1 VKRASA
7 RDMGTRSRDMT
18 TRRPTPLRSQS
29 RQRSRSK
36 QREPSSAPPLA
47 TEPATATTTAPAAE
61 TATVQVVVRLRPI
74 NEREKKHGT
83 IPVVTASSNSKTVT
97 VVKGSGHRQARSSYS
112 FDNVFSA
119 FSSQEEVFQNTLRP
133 ILIDVMQGFE
143 STVFAYGQT
152 GTGKTHTMEGDLSAP
167 KLHGVIP
174 RSAESIFTTLSQ
186 PEYNSHSVTCS
197 YLEIYNEELC
207 DLFADEEQQNY
218 TKVEIMEGKDGI
230 FCRGQIEKEV
240 HSADDVLTLMRK
252 AQQYRK
258 IGETKMNKH
267 SSRSHCL
274 FTLKINAKRVLL
286 DGNVLEIHGK
296 LHLVDLAGSEC
307 AKSVLNRSMEMTR
320 ERERSNINK
329 SLLTLGRVIIMLKE
343 KSEGKKAM
351 RIPYRDSKLTRLLQ
365 KSLGGKCKT
374 LVIATLSPSISSI
387 EESVST
393 LNYAQSANGIVNKP
407 VATSYLSI
415 NSSGLA
421 PNVAIS
427 SEGTADGQTLEHWYE
442 MECRL
447 QYMQT
452 QVEEAQ
458 AALAR
463 NYMVQQEVVD
473 RADVAERLASVMEKK
488 YDDAKGKIQ
497 SLEDNVVEQKKKNDA
512 ITVVLKQTE
521 TQLKRTTLILDATQK
536 TEASLT
542 AEATSLIKTVQ
553 ESISEG
559 DQLHQCVLDAREAD
573 VQKRSATRKFHSTTA
588 MVLEDITT
596 TLSNLSR
603 REDEYCSTTIDSAEK
618 GNKSS
623 HQSLDQSLKVMKEII
638 TRVTALTITIKS
650 HAQDEKGIMPLISQL
665 SEHVQDE
672 VGLSKG
678 LLMDGEGK
686 LCTSFQTGQK
696 QIKEYSTKLKR
707 MDSEYVTSTEHLLT
721 SLNKNFSQSKE
732 KVLSMVAS
740 VTNALLS
747 VRDANSETRNALDI
761 VISKLEKESIE
772 AATHIK
778 DVSKTQSSIMA
789 NGIDSF
795 SNGMQHIGNTKI
807 KLKEQVDFIDTDGTT
822 HLNDIKIQNQVL
834 SSQQE
839 YIVQAKKDQKIMEDE
854 FLATVLNG
862 VTSLV
867 NEQMGLLS
875 KKQTEHLQSFEQ
887 SNQTLVE
894 KNNVI
899 CTSADN
905 ILDEIKGANQ
915 TISEHIEH
923 AAKNDSSMK
932 AIAEDAHA
940 SFVSIQDTSKQQ
952 QNAITTYVSK
962 ANTRMTELSTQ
973 DESVAN
979 ISNTMQIERDSTVE
993 RVRKMMQDEKNE
1005 VGMLTDAAK
1014 KQSDYTSNTV
1024 LANVLAN
1031 LVNMEKTRKKIVT
1044 NISVKLDHVVDTVK
1058 EGKAQIEIIA
1068 KKQCSTAD
1076 KLRREVESKHKD
1088 YSNKSAKRSRT
1099 EFDACKISIVTSA
1112 RGHLETS
1119 AADLSSSVSSVSSTK
1134 KNVDDFATNTILSRK
1149 SVSPARDRRTF
1160 IYSLNLSATP
1170 SPDIIVK
1177 PLTAPIILSNRPNAK
1192 YVK

>member
-1 VKRASA
+1 VSA
-7 RDMGTRSRDMT
+7 TVLGTT
-18 TRRPTPLRSQS
+18 ATAIL
-29 RQRSRSK
+29 
-36 QREPSSAPPLA
+36 ALA
-47 TEPATATTTAPAAE
+47 TTATAATETAPETAMTIAPETATAMAPETAVATVTAMATETASKTITGPE

-83 IPVVTASSNSKTVT
+83 IPVVTASSKDKTVT
-97 VVKGSGHRQARSSYS
+97 VVKGSGHRQARLSYS

-152 GTGKTHTMEGDLSAP
+152 GTGKTHTMEGELSSP

-174 RSAESIFTTLSQ
+174 RSAESIFTTLSR
-186 PEYNSHSVTCS
+186 PEYVSHSVTCS
-197 YLEIYNEELC
+197 CLEIYNEELC
-207 DLFADEEQQNY
+207 DLLADEEEQNC

-240 HSADDVLTLMRK
+240 HSAEDVLTLMCK

-258 IGETKMNKH
+258 IGETKMNKQ

-274 FTLKINAKRVLL
+274 FTLKINAKKVLS
-286 DGNVLEIHGK
+286 DGNSLEVHGK

-307 AKSVLNRSMEMTR
+307 AKTASGRGTEVKRD
-320 ERERSNINK
+320 RERSNINK

-343 KSEGKKAM
+343 KSEGRKTM

-387 EESVST
+387 EESIST

-407 VATSYLSI
+407 VAQSFLSI
-415 NSSGLA
+415 NSSGA
-421 PNVAIS
+421 PPNIPTS
-427 SEGTADGQTLEHWYE
+427 SEGATDGQTLEHWYE

-473 RADVAERLASVMEKK
+473 RADVAERLAAEMEKK
-488 YDDAKGKIQ
+488 YEDAKKQIRG
-497 SLEDNVVEQKKKNDA
+497 LEEDAVEQKKQKDA
-512 ITVVLKQTE
+512 IALTLKQTE
-521 TQLKRTTLILDATQK
+521 TQLKRTTLSLEATQK
-536 TEASLT
+536 TEVRLT
-542 AEATSLIKTVQ
+542 AEATALIKTVQ
-553 ESISEG
+553 ESISDG

-588 MVLEDITT
+588 TALEDITT
-596 TLSNLSR
+596 SLNNLSR
-603 REDEYCSTTIDSAEK
+603 REEEYRSTIVESAEK

-638 TRVTALTITIKS
+638 TRATALTSTIKS
-650 HAQDEKGIMPLISQL
+650 HAQDEKGIMPLMLQI

-672 VGLSKG
+672 VGQSKD
-678 LLMDGEGK
+678 LLVDGEGT
-686 LCTSFQTGQK
+686 LCASFQTGQK
-696 QIKEYSTKLKR
+696 QIKKYSTKLKN
-707 MDSEYVTSTEHLLT
+707 MEAEYVTSTERLLS

-740 VTNALLS
+740 ITNALSS
-747 VRDANSETRNALDI
+747 VRDANSETRNVLNI

-778 DVSKTQSSIMA
+778 DVSKTQSAILT
-789 NGIDSF
+789 NEIDSF

-807 KLKEQVDFIDTDGTT
+807 KLKEQVDFIDTDGTA
-822 HLNDIKIQNQVL
+822 HLNDIKTQKSVL
-834 SSQQE
+834 SNQQDS
-839 YIVQAKKDQKIMEDE
+839 IIKAKKEQKIMEDE

-875 KKQTEHLQSFEQ
+875 KKQTEYLKSFEK

-905 ILDEIKGANQ
+905 ILDEVKGANQ
-915 TISEHIEH
+915 TISENIEH

-940 SFVSIQDTSKQQ
+940 SFVSIHDTSKQQ
-952 QNAITTYVSK
+952 HNTITTNVSK
-962 ANTRMTELSTQ
+962 ANTRMTELSVQ

-979 ISNTMQIERDSTVE
+979 TSNKMQIERDVIVE
-993 RVRKMMQDEKNE
+993 RARKIMQDEKNE
-1005 VGMLTDAAK
+1005 VEILTDAAK
-1014 KQSDYTSNTV
+1014 KQSAYTSNTV

-1031 LVNMEKTRKKIVT
+1031 LVSMEKPRKKLIT
-1044 NISVKLDHVVDTVK
+1044 NISGKLDHIGDTVK
-1058 EGKAQIEIIA
+1058 EGKAQIDIVA

-1076 KLRREVESKHKD
+1076 KFRREVESKHND

-1099 EFDACKISIVTSA
+1099 EFDACKISIVTNA
-1112 RGHLETS
+1112 KGHLETS
-1119 AADLSSSVSSVSSTK
+1119 AVDLSSSTSHVLSTK
-1134 KNVDDFATNTILSRK
+1134 KNVEDFATNTIQSRK
-1149 SVSPARDRRTF
+1149 SVSPVEERRTF
-1160 IYSLNLSATP
+1160 IYSLNLSAT
-1170 SPDIIVK
+1170 DAIIK
-1177 PLTAPIILSNRPNAK
+1177 PIRSSM
-1192 YVK
+1192 